1 MTGAAHLRDSGPTV
15 VLAPRGHPERAFA
28 WGHSWQVGT
37 AAYWVAVT
45 EAAAIDGTLRRGP
58 HRHRLGRNLAEEVAA
73 CLLGGHGMPYETGL
87 AAYHAVRDA
96 GLLTRCPDDH
106 ELERELRKPLDIGG
120 RAVHYRFP
128 AQRARRLAAAL
139 HRLRTQAP
147 PTKSHELRDWLMLV
161 PGIGPKTAGWI
172 VRNHLGS
179 DDVAIIDV
187 HVRRAGV
194 AASVFDR
201 AWTPT
206 SDYQRLEA
214 FFLAWAAH
222 GGVRAGDLDA
232 IIWSEQAHTARIS
245 DRRAHGVTSS
255 RLPDAGTEWL

>member
-1 MTGAAHLRDSGPTV
+1 MTPAVRLRDSGPTV
-15 VLAPRGHPERAFA
+15 VLAPLGHPKRAFA

-45 EAAAIDGTLRRGP
+45 EAAAIDGTLRSGP
-58 HRHRLGRNLAEEVAA
+58 HRHRLGENLAEEVAA
-73 CLLGGHGMPYETGL
+73 CLLGGYGMPYETGL
-87 AAYHAVRDA
+87 AAYQAVRDA
-96 GLLTRCPDDH
+96 GLLTRCPDNR
-106 ELERELRKPLDIGG
+106 ELERVLREPLDIGG
-120 RAVHYRFP
+120 RVVHYRFP

-139 HRLRTQAP
+139 HQVRTQAP
-147 PTKSHELRDWLMLV
+147 PTESRELRDWLLLV

-179 DDVAIIDV
+179 DDVAIIDM
-187 HVRRAGV
+187 HVLRAGI

-206 SDYQRLEA
+206 SDYRRLEA

-222 GGVRAGDLDA
+222 GGVQAADLDA
-232 IIWSEQAHTARIS
+232 IIWSERAGAARIS
-245 DRRAHGVTSS
+245 SRPARGVISS
-255 RLPDAGTEWL
+255 RMSDAKTEWL